1 MCVCM
6 CVCLCECLSICVCM
20 CICECLCLYV
30 CTCVCMYPCKRPCLY
45 VCACSC
51 ACAFVNAC
59 VYMHVPVYVCACV
72 QSSALAFP
80 ATRITRTTYRDD
92 MQIRKGSCVGRF
104 YRNLRNYFECSIRW
118 LLISICELSATP
130 LSNPDGVHGPG
141 QRQHP
146 SGTQAPS
153 GQTDV
158 PAWGRSFHHWAT
170 TRVYRLLPPSP
181 VFLRI
186 AHTAAPVG
194 ASFLFKAEGCST
206 PGPAF
211 VSVFLSRPRG
221 LSFCPAVTRYLLLLC
236 QGTDFG
242 GARQTQARRGSLG
255 PGHPGG
261 RGSSSRQTVH
271 SLLLCSPVPSGSRG
285 LALLPGSPAPAPGS
299 LAMS

>member
-1 MCVCM
+1 MPLCICVSACACMCVCM
-6 CVCLCECLSICVCM
+6 CVCMCECLSICVCM

-104 YRNLRNYFECSIRW
+104 YRNLRNYFECSIWW

-146 SGTQAPS
+146 SGTLASTDLPLDRRMCPHGVGPS
-153 GQTDV
+153 ITGQQH
-158 PAWGRSFHHWAT
+158 ASIG
-170 TRVYRLLPPSP
+170 
-181 VFLRI
+181 
-186 AHTAAPVG
+186 
-194 ASFLFKAEGCST
+194 SFL
-206 PGPAF
+206 PARCF
-211 VSVFLSRPRG
+211 
-221 LSFCPAVTRYLLLLC
+221 
-236 QGTDFG
+236 
-242 GARQTQARRGSLG
+242 
-255 PGHPGG
+255 
-261 RGSSSRQTVH
+261 
-271 SLLLCSPVPSGSRG
+271 
-285 LALLPGSPAPAPGS
+285 
-299 LAMS
+299 